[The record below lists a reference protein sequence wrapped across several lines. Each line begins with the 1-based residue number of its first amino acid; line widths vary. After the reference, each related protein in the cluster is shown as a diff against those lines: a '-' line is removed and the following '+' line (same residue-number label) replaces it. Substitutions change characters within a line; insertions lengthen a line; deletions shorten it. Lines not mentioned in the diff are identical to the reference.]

1 MRNKTTEVTGHYF
14 FPSSTLFRRKTRIQ
28 NSQRFLLSRS
38 LAVLIFLS
46 LSSIHSFHVLF
57 FLKKR
62 GHPHWI
68 SSTLEHETGF
78 EPATLALA
86 RRYSTTE
93 PLVHTYLQ
101 NHILKSSSYLNQLT
115 RPSWIS
121 PRPISNSQLHALLHF
136 HLCPIYL
143 VVFKGSYFLTN
154 GISHLEGGFTL
165 RCLQRL
171 SLPDLATRP

>member
-1 MRNKTTEVTGHYF
+1 MRSVYNCLQYF
-14 FPSSTLFRRKTRIQ
+14 GERKR
-28 NSQRFLLSRS
+28 
-38 LAVLIFLS
+38 
-46 LSSIHSFHVLF
+46 
-57 FLKKR
+57 LKPLVNQGNFSPCKK
-62 GHPHWI
+62 
-68 SSTLEHETGF
+68 HETGF

-93 PLVHTYLQ
+93 PLVHFFLYPVF
-101 NHILKSSSYLNQLT
+101 
-115 RPSWIS
+115 RVPSKPHTELPKPFKQPFWIS
-121 PRPISNSQLHALLHF
+121 PRPISNSQLRTLLHF

-143 VVFKGSYFLTN
+143 VVFKGSYFLKN